1 MQMNIFSSASIKGKL
16 LACFYAVLICSCAV
30 SGIAISSMY
39 DSIST
44 AEELQNR
51 IAGTFSR
58 ISNASTAVEK
68 ANTSMIVY
76 LTPDKQNAVN
86 ENELT
91 QNMNAMNAAV
101 GALTGKNPDT
111 AEAVR
116 AFKKD
121 VEQYNTL
128 YESSI
133 KGYIKQGKP
142 LEALKLYLNEM
153 VPLVDNIS
161 TNVDFINAKRLQN
174 IMDLSKELMQTTAVT
189 LVIILTIAQVVVSIT
204 IAVMIANFIQ
214 RAIKHQID
222 NLHSLAAGDFTIKFD
237 KSSGDEFG
245 DLNDTMVHMTDKLR
259 DTISRVVKL
268 SAEISASMHMVE
280 EKSDIICDSMSS
292 AETQAVTVAAS
303 ADEMVATTA
312 NIAKNCSDAAKS
324 SEDSNHRTHE
334 GMELVNSAQKSIME
348 QYDQMKQNAASMQT
362 LVEQAQTIG
371 SIVATIDDIA
381 AQTNLLALNA
391 AIEAARAGEAG
402 RGFAVVADEVRALA
416 TRTTASTQEI
426 RSMVDRIQVQ
436 TSKATDA
443 MQLSLESM
451 QHVAEGSCSV
461 QQTLDSVLSFV
472 EDVNSQIMQI
482 ATAAEQQSQAS
493 SEISN
498 NIQIITHNSSEV
510 NSIAHD
516 SRALFTS
523 TSQNLEKLLEDLKF
537 FKL

>member
-1 MQMNIFSSASIKGKL
+1 MQMNFLSSLSIKGKL
-16 LACFYAVLICSCAV
+16 LACFYAVLICSCTV

-39 DSIST
+39 DGINT

-51 IAGTFSR
+51 IVGTFSR

-76 LTPDKQNAVN
+76 LTPDKQTTLN

-91 QNMNAMNAAV
+91 QNMRTMNAAV
-101 GALTGKNPDT
+101 GSLTGKNPDT

-121 VEQYNTL
+121 VEAYDRYYENNIKTL
-128 YESSI
+128 VS
-133 KGYIKQGKP
+133 QGKP
-142 LEALKLYLNEM
+142 LDALKLYLNEM

-161 TNVDFINAKRLQN
+161 TNVDFIIGKRLQN
-174 IMDLSKELMQTTAVT
+174 IKDLSGKLMQKTAVSI
-189 LVIILTIAQVVVSIT
+189 VIILTIVQVVVSLS
-204 IAVMIANFIQ
+204 IAVMIASFIQ
-214 RAIKHQID
+214 RSIKHQVD

-245 DLNDTMVHMTDKLR
+245 ELNDTMIHMTEKLR
-259 DTISRVVKL
+259 NTITRVVKL
-268 SAEISASMHMVE
+268 SAEISSSMHMVE

-334 GMELVNSAQKSIME
+334 GMDLVNNAQKSIME
-348 QYDQMKQNAASMQT
+348 QYDLMKENAASMQT

-371 SIVATIDDIA
+371 SIVGTIDDIA

-426 RSMVDRIQVQ
+426 RSMVDRIQAQ
-436 TSKATDA
+436 TTHATAA
-443 MQLSLESM
+443 MQTSLESM
-451 QHVAEGSCSV
+451 QHVAEGSSSV
-461 QQTLDSVLSFV
+461 QQTLDSVLAYV
-472 EDVNSQIMQI
+472 EDVNAQITQI
-482 ATAAEQQSQAS
+482 ATAAEEQSQAS

-510 NSIAHD
+510 NTIAHD
-516 SRALFTS
+516 SRSLFTT